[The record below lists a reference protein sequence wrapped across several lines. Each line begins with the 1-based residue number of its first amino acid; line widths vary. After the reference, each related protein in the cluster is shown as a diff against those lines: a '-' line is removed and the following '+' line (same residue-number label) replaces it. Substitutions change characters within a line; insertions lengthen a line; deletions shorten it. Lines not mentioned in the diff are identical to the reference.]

1 MNSPLDNDIDLAKSP
16 YEMQMHRVFGSS
28 EKKEEFYRLEKDPE
42 RTPE

>member
-1 MNSPLDNDIDLAKSP
+1 MNSPLENDIDLAKSP

-28 EKKEEFYRLEKDPE
+28 EKKEELYSKDPE